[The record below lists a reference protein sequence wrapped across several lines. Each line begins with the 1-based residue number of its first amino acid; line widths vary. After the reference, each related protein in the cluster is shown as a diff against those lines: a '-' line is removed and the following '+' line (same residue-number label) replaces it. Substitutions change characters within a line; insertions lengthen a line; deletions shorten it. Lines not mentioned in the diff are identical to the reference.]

1 MKTPGPWYH
10 ESDGEGRPR
19 QRRDQYIV
27 AIGGLGRVATC
38 HWIEDGHPTDNAR
51 LIAAAPE
58 LLAALEGFAEQA
70 TKLQGFPHLYDPYV
84 GAVLKAKEAIAKAR
98 EGGQ

>member
-1 MKTPGPWYH
+1 MIHTPGPWYH

-58 LLAALEGFAEQA
+58 LLAALDFMVQAAETEPGMTIYRA
-70 TKLQGFPHLYDPYV
+70 HIGD
-84 GAVLKAKEAIAKAR
+84 AKAAITKAR